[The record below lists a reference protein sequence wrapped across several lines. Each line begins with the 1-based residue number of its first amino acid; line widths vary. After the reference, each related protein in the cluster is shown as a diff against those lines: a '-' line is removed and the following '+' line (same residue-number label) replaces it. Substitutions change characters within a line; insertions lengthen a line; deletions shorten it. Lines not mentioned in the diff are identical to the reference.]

1 MSLEELRSVRVAK
14 LESLK
19 KAGID
24 AFPLKIN
31 FPILEISKIKKDF
44 KKNLRKKGIG
54 VAGRI
59 MAKREHGGSAFLDLY
74 DGFEKLQIFIGRDKI
89 GVDSFKLFSENI
101 DVGDFIA
108 ISGRPF
114 YTKRKE
120 PTIEAAHWQVLAK
133 SLRPLPEK
141 WHGLSDVEE
150 RFRKRYLDLL
160 MNPEVREKFRI
171 RSNLIGE
178 LCTILAKEGF
188 IEVETPMLQS
198 VYGGALA
205 EPFKTHHKMLDF
217 DMYLRIAPELYL
229 KRLLVGGLGKIF
241 EIGRV
246 FRNEGIDMTHN
257 PEFTML
263 ELYAAYWDAEILK
276 EFIAKVLAALIK
288 KITRKNSFKF
298 EGREIKFSGKISSI
312 PFWSVIERYA
322 LIIKPEDMSREEF
335 SIRAKQFGLNPAL
348 EDTKEKIADEIFK
361 KICRPKLIQPVFV
374 TNHPLAISPLA
385 KERSDNPQLVDRFQ
399 LIIVGVEV
407 VNGFSELNN
416 PLEQKKRFEFQE
428 TLRKGKDKEAH
439 PMDEDYLEAMEY
451 GMPPAAGLGIG
462 IDRLVML
469 LTDTHNIKEVILF
482 PTMKP
487 KE

>member
-31 FPILEISKIKKDF
+31 FPILEISKIKKGF
-44 KKNLRKKGIG
+44 KKN
-54 VAGRI
+54 
-59 MAKREHGGSAFLDLY
+59 
-74 DGFEKLQIFIGRDKI
+74 QIFIGRDKI

-108 ISGRPF
+108 ISGRSF

-120 PTIEAAHWQVLAK
+120 PTIEAARWQVLAK

-217 DMYLRIAPELYL
+217 DMYLRIAPALYL
-229 KRLLVGGLGKIF
+229 R
-241 EIGRV
+241 
-246 FRNEGIDMTHN
+246 
-257 PEFTML
+257 
-263 ELYAAYWDAEILK
+263 
-276 EFIAKVLAALIK
+276 
-288 KITRKNSFKF
+288 
-298 EGREIKFSGKISSI
+298 
-312 PFWSVIERYA
+312 
-322 LIIKPEDMSREEF
+322 
-335 SIRAKQFGLNPAL
+335 
-348 EDTKEKIADEIFK
+348 
-361 KICRPKLIQPVFV
+361 RP
-374 TNHPLAISPLA
+374 
-385 KERSDNPQLVDRFQ
+385 
-399 LIIVGVEV
+399 
-407 VNGFSELNN
+407 
-416 PLEQKKRFEFQE
+416 
-428 TLRKGKDKEAH
+428 
-439 PMDEDYLEAMEY
+439 
-451 GMPPAAGLGIG
+451 
-462 IDRLVML
+462 
-469 LTDTHNIKEVILF
+469 
-482 PTMKP
+482 
-487 KE
+487 

>member
-108 ISGRPF
+108 ISGRSF

-120 PTIEAAHWQVLAK
+120 PTIEAARWQVLAK

-160 MNPEVREKFRI
+160 SNPEVKRRFEVRSKVVTEI
-171 RSNLIGE
+171 RK
-178 LCTILAKEGF
+178 ILAEAGYL
-188 IEVETPMLQS
+188 EVETPALQPL
-198 VYGGALA
+198 YGGASA
-205 EPFKTHHKMLDF
+205 EPFVTHHNALHVDL
-217 DMYLRIAPELYL
+217 YLRISDELYF
-229 KRLLVGGLGKIF
+229 KRLLAAGFPKVY
-241 EIGRV
+241 EIARD
-246 FRNEGIDMTHN
+246 FRNEGIDTTHN

-263 ELYAAYWDAEILK
+263 EFYEAYSDATKQREFVENIIRRLALLVNSDGVITFGNEKIDFSKPFKVKEYPEI
-276 EFIAKVLAALIK
+276 
-288 KITRKNSFKF
+288 S
-298 EGREIKFSGKISSI
+298 
-312 PFWSVIERYA
+312 
-322 LIIKPEDMSREEF
+322 DEEF
-335 SIRAKQFGLNPAL
+335 
-348 EDTKEKIADEIFK
+348 K
-361 KICRPKLIQPVFV
+361 KTVKPSLIQPTFLIDYPVDML
-374 TNHPLAISPLA
+374 PLTKR
-385 KERSDNPQLVDRFQ
+385 KEDNPSLADAFQ
-399 LIIVGVEV
+399 LYAGGLELVKA
-407 VNGFSELNN
+407 FSELND
-416 PLEQKKRFEFQE
+416 PIDQRARFESQE
-428 TLRKGKDKEAH
+428 KSKEGGDKEAQ
-439 PMDEDYLEAMEY
+439 PLDEDFLEAMEY
-451 GMPPAAGLGIG
+451 GIPPAGGVGLG

-469 LTDTHNIKEVILF
+469 LTDVKNIKEVILF
-482 PTMKP
+482 PTLKP
-487 KE
+487 KI

>member
-14 LESLK
+14 LEKLK
-19 KAGID
+19 KAGINP
-24 AFPLKIN
+24 FPAKVD
-31 FPILEISKIKKDF
+31 FPIFEISKIKKDF
-44 KKNLRKKGIG
+44 KKNLRKKGVGI
-54 VAGRI
+54 AGRI

-74 DGFEKLQIFIGRDKI
+74 DGTEKLQAFVGRDKI
-89 GVDSFKLFSENI
+89 GEKSFKLFSENI
-101 DVGDFIA
+101 DVGDFVA
-108 ISGRPF
+108 VLGRAF

-120 PTIEAAHWQVLAK
+120 PTIEAVHWQVLAK

-141 WHGLSDVEE
+141 WHGLQDAEE

-160 MNPEVREKFRI
+160 MSPEVRGKFLL
-171 RSNLIGE
+171 RSNIIGE
-178 LCTILAKEGF
+178 IRVILAKDGF
-188 IEVETPMLQS
+188 QEVETPMLQS

-205 EPFKTHHKMLDF
+205 EPFKTHHRMLDF

-229 KRLLVGGLGKIF
+229 KRLLVGGFGKIF

-246 FRNEGIDMTHN
+246 FRNEGIDVTHN

-263 ELYAAYWDAEILK
+263 ELYAAYWDSEALK
-276 EFIAKVLAALIK
+276 EFIAKVLAVLIK
-288 KITRKNSFKF
+288 KVTKKNSFKF
-298 EGREIKFSGKISSI
+298 EGHEIKLSGKISSI

-322 LIIKPEDMSREEF
+322 LIIKPENMNREEF
-335 SIRAKQFGLNPAL
+335 MVRAKQFGLSPAP

-361 KICRPKLIQPVFV
+361 KICRPKLIQPIFV
-374 TNHPLAISPLA
+374 TDHPLAISPLA
-385 KERSDNPQLVDRFQ
+385 KELPQSSELVDRFQ
-399 LIIVGVEV
+399 LVIGGVEV

-428 TLRKGKDKEAH
+428 ALRAGKDKEAH
-439 PMDEDYLEAMEY
+439 PMDEDYVESLEY

-462 IDRLVML
+462 IDRLAML